1 MSMAEANLVPPD
13 DVAGS
18 LFSVR
23 CIFRFDDVY
32 EERITMWRASSA
44 GQAIERSEQEAR
56 QYAHSIGGTYL
67 GLAQAYRL
75 ADDPREQGA
84 EVFSLLRT
92 ATLEPENYLEHF
104 FDTGQ
109 ECQRHVSETDPT

>member
-1 MSMAEANLVPPD
+1 MSIPEANMMLPD
-13 DVAGS
+13 SIAES

-23 CIFRFDDVY
+23 CIFRFDDLY
-32 EERITMWRASSA
+32 EERITMWRATSA
-44 GQAIERSEQEAR
+44 EHAIAQSDQEAR
-56 QYAHSIGGTYL
+56 QYAYSVGGTYL

-92 ATLEPENYLEHF
+92 SALEPEKYLEHF

-109 ECQRHVSETDPT
+109 ERQRQVSDNDSL